1 LLAKLGW
8 KEDGWRKQAAGVSL
22 VRPKKRPRTKDDDEE
37 EDWDMTLKHIQA
49 SRLTLFRNP
58 SIPPYLPGICDRC
71 RLA

>member
-1 LLAKLGW
+1 MEKASG
-8 KEDGWRKQAAGVSL
+8 GSFART
-22 VRPKKRPRTKDDDEE
+22 PKKRPRTKDDDEDE